1 MTYGNETNFLIQHI
15 MKKLF
20 ALALILAA
28 SLLAFSCKPSSLNGK
43 WNITAVNGETVKTVE
58 KTPFLEFN
66 EAEGRIHGCFGVNTV
81 NGSYTFGEDGKL
93 SIDNLMMTM
102 MAGVPQDMEIENKV
116 REAANTVVAAKVKGG
131 KLSLLDA
138 DGKEVLTLVKEK

>member
-1 MTYGNETNFLIQHI
+1 MALIAAAG
-15 MKKLF
+15 L
-20 ALALILAA
+20 LALSCRPD
-28 SLLAFSCKPSSLNGK
+28 SLSGK
-43 WNITAVNGETVKTVE
+43 WTISTVNGETVTTVE
-58 KTPFLEFN
+58 KTPYIDFN
-66 EAEGRIHGCFGVNTV
+66 EAEGRINACFGVNTV
-81 NGSYTFGEDGKL
+81 NGSYRYENGKL
-93 SIDNLMMTM
+93 AVDNLMMTM